1 MKNLFRYNVERL
13 SFEKP
18 TTKNYIKVGGY
29 VICIA
34 FSLFLLGWLSGT
46 NKYLIN
52 KIVCKS
58 EVVDTLLIHG
68 EPFSEKALINLL
80 KDCNIKYPHIVL
92 AQAKIESGNYTS
104 NIFKKN
110 HNLFGM
116 RKAHHR
122 ITSAQS
128 EQNTYA
134 YYRDWVDCVYDY
146 AMYQS
151 EVMCN
156 ITSEEQYFNKLG
168 AKYAQDS
175 SYVHTLKNAIS
186 SGNLKSIFEE

>member
-1 MKNLFRYNVERL
+1 
-13 SFEKP
+13 
-18 TTKNYIKVGGY
+18 
-29 VICIA
+29 
-34 FSLFLLGWLSGT
+34 
-46 NKYLIN
+46 
-52 KIVCKS
+52 
-58 EVVDTLLIHG
+58 
-68 EPFSEKALINLL
+68 
-80 KDCNIKYPHIVL
+80 
-92 AQAKIESGNYTS
+92 
-104 NIFKKN
+104 
-110 HNLFGM
+110 M